1 MSTLSLIGLG
11 AAAPALVLLG
21 ASFAPTFLGAA
32 TTTTTT
38 SVVAATSPT
47 SFSASEFNGTCHCTC
62 NCLPTPCS
70 EETVVSSAAALVSAA
85 VAGGG
90 ATEVTRRR
98 LRGKA
103 RPAPERVHQD
113 PRPVRP
119 ETLAAA
125 LEGLREEDT
134 TPSSSRTSTRPPTPP
149 GPVAGPP
156 ITRSSRLA
164 RQNGGRLSGA

>member
-11 AAAPALVLLG
+11 AAAPTLVLLG
-21 ASFAPTFLGAA
+21 ASFAPTFLGG
-32 TTTTTT
+32 TTT
-38 SVVAATSPT
+38 STTTALVITTHSAPT
-47 SFSASEFNGTCHCTC
+47 SAEPNGTCHCTC
-62 NCLPTPCS
+62 NCYATPCS
-70 EETVVSSAAALVSAA
+70 EEAFVSSAAALVSAA

-98 LRGKA
+98 LRGKQ
-103 RPAPERVHQD
+103 RLAPERVRED
-113 PRPVRP
+113 APPLRP

-125 LEGLREEDT
+125 LEGFRGEDT

-164 RQNGGRLSGA
+164 RQNGGRVSGA